1 MSIGRNIAEFRKKRG
16 FTQEELGAQLG
27 VTNQAVSKWENET
40 TLPDVMLLPGIANAL
55 GVTLNALYGIE
66 EEIPAKVRADDFP
79 AAAKN
84 MLTEYF
90 IRQAGAFPANS
101 GEPGDHI
108 QLLGCISNTAGAVFV
123 SRNFSFIENDLGT
136 PGSERIFERGE
147 AASALKKLA
156 DPDVRKVYAHL
167 YRTVYARS
175 EPCSVERDEIR
186 AFTVPELASDCGMEE
201 DAVLETLEKLQLL
214 NLIEDDPWIRDDGTA
229 EYYFNKH
236 YAQFALAVFRA
247 VDLLLSDLC
256 YVLWRDTSKISDY
269 LFETLWK

>member
-55 GVTLNALYGIE
+55 GVTLDALYGIE

-79 AAAKN
+79 AAANN

-108 QLLGCISNTAGAVFV
+108 QLLGCVSNTAGAVFV

-156 DPDVRKVYAHL
+156 DPDVRKVSPICTALSMRVRSRVQWKVMKSGHSL
-167 YRTVYARS
+167 FPSWHRTAVWRRMPFWRRS
-175 EPCSVERDEIR
+175 KNSS
-186 AFTVPELASDCGMEE
+186 F
-201 DAVLETLEKLQLL
+201 
-214 NLIEDDPWIRDDGTA
+214 
-229 EYYFNKH
+229 
-236 YAQFALAVFRA
+236 
-247 VDLLLSDLC
+247 
-256 YVLWRDTSKISDY
+256 
-269 LFETLWK
+269 